1 MFHLEGG
8 FGNVRTEVRKLSA
21 TVDLAEEQPAMGR
34 FRFKVRT
41 IIGWV
46 VVCGIALAAL
56 TDSSD
61 LWNEGIFSFTVLI
74 LLLSAL
80 EALHTRRRAERS
92 GSVSCSSARCN
103 WGSH

>member
-1 MFHLEGG
+1 
-8 FGNVRTEVRKLSA
+8 
-21 TVDLAEEQPAMGR
+21 MGR

-80 EALHTRRRAERS
+80 EALHTRRAQSVLARFRALRL
-92 GSVSCSSARCN
+92 GVTGALIDRANRVPAGLIARACLSSFQAPP
-103 WGSH
+103 S